1 MELIILLILVF
12 YSIVFHEIAHGF
24 VAYKLGDPTAKYE
37 GRLSLN
43 PLVHID
49 PYGTLILPFLTFVF
63 FNGLILGYAKPVPYN
78 PHYLK
83 DKNRDPILIALAG
96 PLVNISLSF
105 FFFFLYKLLLN
116 QPLSEIFLSLFRIN
130 LFLALFNLLPLP
142 PLDGSKLLL
151 LFMSFEEYALLEAYG
166 FVFVVLFIIFFG
178 SYFFAFIFILV
189 FYFDIFSK
197 FSFKLPQS
205 NKIISRESSKEKEE
219 KIIQPSEE
227 VEINKI
233 NYQNFNLILEDESL
247 GEKNTIKASLNSI
260 LTLNLIAKDKTYEV
274 LIDGYNLFSEIKK
287 GETKTIQFQA
297 LREGDFK
304 IICNNCKN
312 KILGYIIIIK

>member
-1 MELIILLILVF
+1 MRKE
-12 YSIVFHEIAHGF
+12 
-24 VAYKLGDPTAKYE
+24 
-37 GRLSLN
+37 
-43 PLVHID
+43 
-49 PYGTLILPFLTFVF
+49 
-63 FNGLILGYAKPVPYN
+63 
-78 PHYLK
+78 YL
-83 DKNRDPILIALAG
+83 
-96 PLVNISLSF
+96 
-105 FFFFLYKLLLN
+105 
-116 QPLSEIFLSLFRIN
+116 IFLLGIT
-130 LFLALFNLLPLP
+130 L
-142 PLDGSKLLL
+142 
-151 LFMSFEEYALLEAYG
+151 
-166 FVFVVLFIIFFG
+166 V
-178 SYFFAFIFILV
+178 AFIFILV